1 MVAQNHEFCF
11 STYDNIIESRDGGGV
26 GMEIARLKKR
36 KGIGEKKLQ
45 VTWETE
51 SQMTDAPQFPHD
63 FRMISFS

>member
-1 MVAQNHEFCF
+1 
-11 STYDNIIESRDGGGV
+11 
-26 GMEIARLKKR
+26 MEITQLKKR

-63 FRMISFS
+63 FRMISFFLKETEKELE